1 MLNAQINRDPL
12 STGARVATVLALLVV
27 TIPIAAAQTFGTL
40 SGTIVDG
47 QGLPLPDASLM
58 LSNAQRNSKYE
69 VRSGA
74 DGTFE
79 FIGLPAGAYTL
90 DAKVNGFAAFHEAV
104 SIAAGQ
110 TVKRALT
117 MKVGSL
123 QETIMVVDSAADS
136 SGSAKPRA
144 GAQARPFQPEDLSGC
159 AVPVVGGNIK
169 APKKIKD
176 VVPQYPENLR
186 GSGTEALVVMDA
198 TIGLDGFLKN
208 IEVHDGANP
217 EFAQAAITAVREW
230 RYTQTILNCSPI
242 EVQVTIT
249 TRFRPQR

>member
-12 STGARVATVLALLVV
+12 STAARVAIVLALLVV

-90 DAKVNGFAAFHEAV
+90 DAKVNGFATFHEAV

-123 QETIMVVDSAADS
+123 QETITVVDSAADN

-159 AVPVVGGNIK
+159 AVPVVGGH
-169 APKKIKD
+169 AVVAFDD
-176 VVPQYPENLR
+176 VSVDVIPAKWPRGAGILR
-186 GSGTEALVVMDA
+186 AL
-198 TIGLDGFLKN
+198 GLRQDHPVFHG
-208 IEVHDGANP
+208 
-217 EFAQAAITAVREW
+217 
-230 RYTQTILNCSPI
+230 
-242 EVQVTIT
+242 
-249 TRFRPQR
+249 